1 MKDQWRL
8 YLSLIISI
16 ACFTSCTAGTK
27 DVAAGPVVPP
37 TSLYTAAVAWSQA
50 TFSLSGATPQ
60 SYRLRSTATLSKLR
74 HGHKEFTIDIV
85 DAERSLIIV
94 FYGYS
99 GPATYTL
106 TNQVNGGD
114 VRIASGKQYWDLA
127 LIPSLSCALIIRSDT
142 PTTSPGINHMRGQF
156 TCPTLPAG
164 HSNISQHAVAI
175 DKGQFD
181 ISILVES

>member
-8 YLSLIISI
+8 YLCLIVSI
-16 ACFTSCTAGTK
+16 ACFTSCTDGTK
-27 DVAAGPVVPP
+27 GVAASPVVTP
-37 TSLYTAAVAWSQA
+37 TTLYTTAVTWSQA
-50 TFSLSGATPQ
+50 TFSFAGTTPQ
-60 SYRLRSTATLSKLR
+60 SYRLRSTATISKLR

-114 VRIASGKQYWDLA
+114 VRITSGKQYWDLA
-127 LIPSLSCALIIRSDT
+127 LIPSLSCSLIIQSDI

-156 TCPTLPAG
+156 ICPILPAG

-175 DKGQFD
+175 DNGQFD
-181 ISILVES
+181 ISIIVES